1 MSQKLTLANL
11 SNKKKFIRK
20 TKKRT
25 LNNQFQKDQKPVT
38 IAEKNKCP
46 LQGVSTGMD
55 EVHTNSVFLMLIQ
68 GVRIDWLN

>member
-25 LNNQFQKDQKPVT
+25 LNNQFRKDQKPVT
-38 IAEKNKCP
+38 IAKKNKCP